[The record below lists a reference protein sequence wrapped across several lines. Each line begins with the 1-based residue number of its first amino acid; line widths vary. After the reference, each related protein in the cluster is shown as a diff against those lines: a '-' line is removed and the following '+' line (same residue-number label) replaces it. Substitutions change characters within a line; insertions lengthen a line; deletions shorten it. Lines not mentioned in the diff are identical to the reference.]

1 MFEKNTPRDFF
12 LHAGAFITLYFGAI
26 ALLTLLFGL
35 INFKYQDQIYGS
47 FGYYDPYSGPMRFAI
62 ASLIILVPI
71 SVYLFHLI
79 QRETRVNPERKT
91 LGVRKW
97 LTYITLFIA
106 GATVVGDLI
115 VLLTSFL
122 GGTLPTPFFLKVLA
136 ILVVMGVAFWY
147 FLLDIKGYW
156 VAHAT
161 ESRYVAF
168 GVGLAVLISI
178 IGGML
183 LIGSPMTQRELRLDA
198 QQVQELAYIQN
209 GIVSYWQQT
218 ETLPDSLEDLSKDF
232 TQYPFPSGVEGRPEY
247 SYEKRGDLT
256 FALCATFAEPSPS
269 RAYARMEMLNAN
281 ENWEHGEGKTCF
293 ERTINPELM
302 KPTPQPAFF

>member
-26 ALLTLLFGL
+26 ALLTLLFSL
-35 INFKYQDQIYGS
+35 INFKFQDEIYGAYG
-47 FGYYDPYSGPMRFAI
+47 FYDPYAGPMRFAI

-71 SVYLFHLI
+71 TIYLFHLI
-79 QRETRVNPERKT
+79 QRETRRSPERKS

-136 ILVVMGVAFWY
+136 ILTVMGLGFWY
-147 FLLDIKGYW
+147 FILDIKGYW
-156 VAHAT
+156 STHAT
-161 ESRYVAF
+161 ESRYVAL
-168 GVGLAVLISI
+168 GVSLAVLISI
-178 IGGML
+178 VGGMM

-198 QQVQELAYIQN
+198 QQVQELSYIQS
-209 GIVSYWQQT
+209 GIVAYWQQT
-218 ETLPDSLEDLSKDF
+218 DALPTSLEDLSKDF
-232 TQYPFPSGVEGRPEY
+232 LQNPFPEGVEGRPAY
-247 SYEKRGDLT
+247 TYEKRGDLT
-256 FALCATFAEPSPS
+256 FALCATFVHASPS
-269 RAYARMEMLNAN
+269 QSYARMEMLGDT
-281 ENWEHGEGKTCF
+281 ENWEHSEGNYCF
-293 ERTINPELM
+293 ERTIDPELM
-302 KPTPQPAFF
+302 KPAAQPVFF

>member
-35 INFKYQDQIYGS
+35 INFKYQDEIFGS
-47 FGYYDPYSGPMRFAI
+47 YGYYDPYSGPMRFAI

-71 SVYLFHLI
+71 AVYLFHLI
-79 QRETRVNPERKT
+79 QRETRANPERKT

-106 GATVVGDLI
+106 GATVIGDLI

-122 GGTLPTPFFLKVLA
+122 GGTLLTPFFLKVLA
-136 ILVVMGVAFWY
+136 IFAVMGVGFWY

-161 ESRYVAF
+161 ESRYVAI
-168 GVGLAVLISI
+168 GVGLITIISI
-178 IGGML
+178 VGGMM
-183 LIGSPMTQRELRLDA
+183 LIGSPATQRELRLDA
-198 QQVQELAYIQN
+198 QQVQELSYIQS
-209 GIVSYWQQT
+209 GVVAYWQQT
-218 ETLPDSLEDLSKDF
+218 GELPASLEDLSKNF
-232 TQYPFPSGVEGRPEY
+232 LQSPFSEGVEGRPPY
-247 SYEKRGDLT
+247 KYEKRNDLS

-269 RAYARMEMLNAN
+269 QSYARMEMMGVD
-281 ENWEHGEGKTCF
+281 ENWEHQDGETCF
-293 ERTINPELM
+293 ERTIDPELM
-302 KPTPQPAFF
+302 KPAPKPAVY